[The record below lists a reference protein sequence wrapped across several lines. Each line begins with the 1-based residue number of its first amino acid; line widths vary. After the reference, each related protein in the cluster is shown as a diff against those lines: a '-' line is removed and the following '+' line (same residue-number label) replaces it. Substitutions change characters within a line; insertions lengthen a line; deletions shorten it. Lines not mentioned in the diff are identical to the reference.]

1 MALEGKP
8 SLFKK
13 GDQFPVKAPSKV
25 TGLVPNGGPA
35 PSSSVG
41 NRSSL
46 SNKASLLS
54 PKDVNS
60 RVRGIIGPITDGRRV
75 RSSEPSNL
83 PSSYFSTESS
93 GESYFV
99 DGYFDLE

>member
-13 GDQFPVKAPSKV
+13 GDQFPVKNTSKV
-25 TGLVPNGGPA
+25 TRLVPIGGPA
-35 PSSSVG
+35 PSSFVG
-41 NRSSL
+41 NRTSL
-46 SNKASLLS
+46 SDKASLLS
-54 PKDVNS
+54 PRDVNS
-60 RVRGIIGPITDGRRV
+60 RVRGTISPVIDGRRV

-83 PSSYFSTESS
+83 PSSYFSTETS